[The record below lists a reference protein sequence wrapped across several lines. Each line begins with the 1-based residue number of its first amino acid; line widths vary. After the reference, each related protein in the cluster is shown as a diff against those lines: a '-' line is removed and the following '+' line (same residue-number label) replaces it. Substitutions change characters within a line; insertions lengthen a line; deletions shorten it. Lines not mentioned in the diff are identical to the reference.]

1 MLGVVNTNVLMY
13 FLYES
18 YSIEKRTE
26 FLTKI
31 QSLDNDEATEA
42 MIDDVLENLLF
53 FRAINDPGICY
64 HVLSTVKCNT
74 EFLERIRLKILIL
87 FGKIAE
93 FDYNLPSPD
102 GVPFESELL
111 GDVHYA
117 AEQQRSLK
125 IDYLRYRLEY
135 AEKVSE
141 SDEKILAIKALLDEE
156 ANNIYSVFIPN
167 LDNPGKHV
175 LQNNDPKIAKCMEYI
190 CQNIRFFYLYWRPSE
205 YDRIYGFYYYGI
217 FLILFP
223 FCKEICWDI
232 FRKDLHHDLKYN
244 WSKRSNFE
252 SLRKFTEDLIAI
264 ICNEWFMSLN
274 RAQKLEWINETY
286 PFNKEHVKAVLTEIR
301 EAGCIDLMPLTLPCY
316 MSDPSEYDLILEYY
330 SFFENHPLK
339 QLAMKNASKTHS
351 KEECSY
357 LFTLAQKRFQF
368 ERAIE
373 LAEKHSELDPNFED
387 DGSFAD
393 LTYNW
398 LSAVYEL
405 NENPEYVKKYC
416 NNRLRLSRHEDET
429 AIIKLF
435 LSMSITECEGKIT
448 DEVRSLLKDFAEYL
462 RNGNEKC
469 FTNIFHDDK
478 DEISSTLIL
487 ISANMAISTINLW
500 KKDDLKISYLDEVAK
515 IFTDAGLANLSVFSN
530 KPVEFYFASRAFYR
544 AFYSFSLAEKLFERL
559 LALYPGYNQ
568 ESTYYDLISVKR
580 MLNKKDEAERLGKEA
595 LSKYPDSFLIRTGMS
610 EFYLYESEFSKAKEY
625 VDEADELMSK
635 TDDGQMNEIIGRS
648 FNNAEELKKKID
660 TIKQNIDSFKGE
672 YISFKKIKSAEA
684 YRIMKTGDH
693 QYFNAYKNQQ
703 DEDELDYSP
712 IIIQYGKGIE
722 RLLDDTVTRHLRDC
736 LQPDEIKGLRKGLQH
751 IFGDAKKSVS
761 LGIWHEFYANLPKI
775 KNKNLSDKLCD
786 EYYSLLSEEDRENL
800 GKYCSGLAE
809 LRNGAAHITFNSK
822 EDVDE
827 QRKKVVN
834 LINSI
839 IDITAK
845 IPSQ

>member
-1 MLGVVNTNVLMY
+1 MLGVVNTNVLKY

-18 YSIEKRTE
+18 YAIEKRTE

-31 QSLDNDEATEA
+31 QSLDDDEITEA
-42 MIDDVLENLLF
+42 LIDDVLEYLF
-53 FRAINDPGICY
+53 RERVTRDPGLCH
-64 HVLSTVKCNT
+64 HVLSMVINND
-74 EFLERIRLKILIL
+74 EFLEKMHSIILQL
-87 FGKIAE
+87 YGKTVE
-93 FDYNLPSPD
+93 YDYNWNFQNTPWDEYFRPYQPKKAIIS
-102 GVPFESELL
+102 
-111 GDVHYA
+111 H
-117 AEQQRSLK
+117 
-125 IDYLRYRLEY
+125 YLRYRLTDAE
-135 AEKVSE
+135 EKVDSD
-141 SDEKILAIKALLDEE
+141 SDEKILAINAMLDELNCVMPYRKIHDPE
-156 ANNIYSVFIPN
+156 S
-167 LDNPGKHV
+167 LGKDV
-175 LQNNDPKIAKCMEYI
+175 LHDPEIAMRNCMEYVR
-190 CQNIRFFYLYWRPSE
+190 QNVRFFYY
-205 YDRIYGFYYYGI
+205 YIDRDPIEPDKILGYQYYNI
-217 FLILFP
+217 FFTP
-223 FCKEICWDI
+223 FSFCKKICSEILKI
-232 FRKDLHHDLKYN
+232 DLHQNLKDN
-244 WSKRSNFE
+244 LSQQLNTN
-252 SLRKFTEDLIAI
+252 SLCKFSENLTLI
-264 ICNEWFMSLN
+264 ICNEWFTSLN
-274 RAQKLEWINETY
+274 HYDKLKCLNKTY
-286 PFNKEHVKAVLTEIR
+286 PFKNEHVKSMLNEIR
-301 EAGCIDLMPLTLPCY
+301 EAGFIDILH
-316 MSDPSEYDLILEYY
+316 SDILEYMIKSADY
-330 SFFENHPLK
+330 DPAKNDSFFYENT
-339 QLAMKNASKTHS
+339 SKLPVIEKVSGSHS
-351 KEECSY
+351 PKDYREF
-357 LFTLAQKRFQF
+357 FTREINSFQF

-373 LAEKHSELDPNFED
+373 FAEKHSELDPNFED
-387 DGSFAD
+387 DGSFAG
-393 LTYNW
+393 LTNNW

-469 FTNIFHDDK
+469 FTNIFHDNK
-478 DEISSTLIL
+478 DEIRKNLIL
-487 ISANMAISTINLW
+487 ISANTVISTIHLW
-500 KKDDLKISYLDEVAK
+500 ENDDLKISYLDEVAK
-515 IFTDAGLANLSVFSN
+515 MITDAGLANLSVFSN

-544 AFYSFSLAEKLFERL
+544 VFYSFSLAEKLFERL

-625 VDEADELMSK
+625 VDEAEELMSK

-648 FNNAEELKKKID
+648 FNSAEELKKKID

-703 DEDELDYSP
+703 DDDELDYSP

-736 LQPDEIKGLRKGLQH
+736 LQPDEIKGLRKGLQD

-786 EYYSLLSEEDRENL
+786 EYYSLLSEENRENL
-800 GKYCSGLAE
+800 GKYCLGLAE

-845 IPSQ
+845 IRT

>member
-42 MIDDVLENLLF
+42 MIDDVLGYLF
-53 FRAINDPGICY
+53 RERITRDPGLCH
-64 HVLSTVKCNT
+64 HVLSMVINND
-74 EFLERIRLKILIL
+74 EFLEKMHSIILQL
-87 FGKIAE
+87 YGKTVE
-93 FDYNLPSPD
+93 YDYNWNFQNTP
-102 GVPFESELL
+102 
-111 GDVHYA
+111 GDEYFRHYQPKKA
-117 AEQQRSLK
+117 IISH
-125 IDYLRYRLEY
+125 YLRYRLTDAE
-135 AEKVSE
+135 EKVDSD
-141 SDEKILAIKALLDEE
+141 SDEKILAINAMLDELNCVMPYRKIHDPE
-156 ANNIYSVFIPN
+156 S
-167 LDNPGKHV
+167 LGKDV
-175 LQNNDPKIAKCMEYI
+175 LHDPEIAMRNCMEYVR
-190 CQNIRFFYLYWRPSE
+190 QNVRFFYYYIDRDPIEPDKILGYQYYNIFFTPFSFCKKICSE
-205 YDRIYGFYYYGI
+205 ILKIDLHQNLKDNLSQQLNTNSLCKFSEN
-217 FLILFP
+217 LIL
-223 FCKEICWDI
+223 
-232 FRKDLHHDLKYN
+232 
-244 WSKRSNFE
+244 
-252 SLRKFTEDLIAI
+252 I
-264 ICNEWFMSLN
+264 ICNEWFTSLN
-274 RAQKLEWINETY
+274 HYDKLKCLNKTY
-286 PFNKEHVKAVLTEIR
+286 PFKNEHVKSMLNEIR
-301 EAGCIDLMPLTLPCY
+301 EAGFIDILH
-316 MSDPSEYDLILEYY
+316 SDILEYMIKSADY
-330 SFFENHPLK
+330 DPAKNDSFFYENT
-339 QLAMKNASKTHS
+339 SKLPVIEKVSGSHS
-351 KEECSY
+351 PKDYREF
-357 LFTLAQKRFQF
+357 FTREINSFQF

-373 LAEKHSELDPNFED
+373 FAEKHSELDPNFED
-387 DGSFAD
+387 DGSFAG
-393 LTYNW
+393 LTYYW

-416 NNRLRLSRHEDET
+416 NNRLRLSRHEDKT

-478 DEISSTLIL
+478 DEIRKSLIL
-487 ISANMAISTINLW
+487 ISANIVISTIHLW
-500 KKDDLKISYLDEVAK
+500 KNDDLKISYLDEVAK
-515 IFTDAGLANLSVFSN
+515 MITDAGLANLSVFSN
-530 KPVEFYFASRAFYR
+530 KPVEFYFASREFYR

-800 GKYCSGLAE
+800 GKYCSELAE

-845 IPSQ
+845 IRT